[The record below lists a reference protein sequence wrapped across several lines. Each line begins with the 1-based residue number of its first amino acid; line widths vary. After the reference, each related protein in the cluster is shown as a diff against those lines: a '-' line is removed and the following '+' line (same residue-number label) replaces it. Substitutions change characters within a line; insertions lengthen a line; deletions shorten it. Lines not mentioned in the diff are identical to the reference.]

1 MGYQLRID
9 PRAEVTRKQ
18 LRQISIRDLD
28 GMGRWHLHMSEEE
41 LSYLECNN
49 PGFDMNKF
57 VASPGSRPFKVS
69 A

>member
-18 LRQISIRDLD
+18 ARQLSIRDLD
-28 GMGRWHLHMSEEE
+28 GLGRWSLHMSEEE
-41 LSYLECNN
+41 LAYLECNN
-49 PGFDMNKF
+49 PGFDMDKF
-57 VASPGSRPFKVS
+57 VASSDSRPFKVS

>member
-18 LRQISIRDLD
+18 LRQLAIKDFGD
-28 GMGRWHLHMSEEE
+28 CGRWHLHMSEEE
-41 LSYLECNN
+41 LGYLELNN
-49 PGFDMNKF
+49 PGFDMDKF
-57 VASPGSRPFKVS
+57 VASQDSRPFKVS